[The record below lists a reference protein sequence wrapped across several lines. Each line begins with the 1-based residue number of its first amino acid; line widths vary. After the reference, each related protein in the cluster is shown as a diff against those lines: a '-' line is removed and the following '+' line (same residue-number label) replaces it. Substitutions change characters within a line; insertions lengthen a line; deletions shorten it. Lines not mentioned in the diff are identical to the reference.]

1 MEAFLT
7 PLNPVAGAIGST
19 RRTISNLVQSVASSA
34 RTMAE
39 RRKQRRR
46 AGSAPASELSHI
58 LEQARSVGAGGGAG
72 GGAGAG
78 AGAAAGASTGAGTAE
93 STAAPRATR
102 RSSSKSTKP
111 PSARRKRPRPG
122 SDQEAEEE
130 EADGGDTRGALPALR
145 GALTKKRADAELRK
159 HHKRRAT
166 QLRGSHSM
174 DAPVLHSPRHG
185 GLPGEPASV
194 TASDA
199 LRHTSSDLH
208 GAASQSTC
216 IIL

>member
-1 MEAFLT
+1 MQTSTNSPAWHTTTTEFRDGIRTDRVLVEAFLT
-7 PLNPVAGAIGST
+7 PLNPMAGAIGST

-46 AGSAPASELSHI
+46 AGWAPASELSHI

-78 AGAAAGASTGAGTAE
+78 AGAAGGAGTGAGAAE

-102 RSSSKSTKP
+102 RSSS
-111 PSARRKRPRPG
+111 
-122 SDQEAEEE
+122 
-130 EADGGDTRGALPALR
+130 
-145 GALTKKRADAELRK
+145 
-159 HHKRRAT
+159 KRRAT

-194 TASDA
+194 AANDA

-208 GAASQSTC
+208 GSASQSTC